1 MFPLG
6 LAMFPTQ
13 LLPLHVFEPRYRQM
27 MADVLRLDADQ
38 SFGVSLI
45 ERGHEVG
52 GGDTRTTVATRV
64 ELVQAEEF
72 EDGRWGIVT
81 AGLERIEV
89 VEWLPD
95 DPYPQA
101 MVQVRDR
108 IDDGGELAPVETL
121 VVEALQLASRLTGQD
136 IPDLSGLADDPL
148 VRLDQLSALSPLATF
163 DRQSVLEA
171 TSSTAQLATL
181 ADALELRIVLMTA
194 ELGE

>member
-81 AGLERIEV
+81 AGLERIDV

-101 MVQVRDR
+101 MVLVRER

-121 VVEALQLASRLTGQD
+121 VVEALQLASRLTGQE

-163 DRQSVLEA
+163 DRQTVLEA
-171 TSSTAQLATL
+171 ASSTAQLAAL
-181 ADALELRIVLMTA
+181 SDALELRIMLMTA